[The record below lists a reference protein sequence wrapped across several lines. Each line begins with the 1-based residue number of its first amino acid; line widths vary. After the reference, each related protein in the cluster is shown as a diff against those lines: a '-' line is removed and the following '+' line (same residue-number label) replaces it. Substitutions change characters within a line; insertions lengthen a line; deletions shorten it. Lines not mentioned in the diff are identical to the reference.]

1 MSMAAILKNHPRKFR
16 DRVEIGLGIIT
27 WLMVLMVFAK
37 SCGKQNDSTHN
48 SFLTGARMIPP
59 PVLVSDTTKPKVDSA
74 TLWNM
79 YLDSVWQHTSLFSF
93 NNWLRENATV
103 KQYEEGKY
111 QDFLTSFIRYQ
122 YQLWQSKKPMK

>member
-1 MSMAAILKNHPRKFR
+1 MSMAAILKDYPDSLRKK
-16 DRVEIGLGIIT
+16 VGTALMIA
-27 WLMVLMVFAK
+27 MVLVTFSILAK
-37 SCGKQNDSTHN
+37 KCGGENDSTHN

-79 YLDSVWQHTSLFSF
+79 YLDSVWQHTSIFQF
-93 NNWLRENATV
+93 NNFLRENATV

-122 YQLWQSKKPMK
+122 YQLWQSKKPTK